1 MKVLYH
7 ITAHFGIKYCAAQG
21 GLSMKKKLK
30 MFAFSMLIFTVGMC
44 YHIYASGYLKTSL
57 PVVAD
62 TRTTIELPIIMYH
75 GITDQASKVDTY
87 MISASDFES
96 DLEWLA
102 KNGYTTILPSQL
114 IAYVEKGEKL
124 PEKPVMLT
132 FDDGYENNYTLAF
145 PILKKHG
152 AKALISV
159 IGMASDI
166 ESQSQYKNQTTSNL
180 SWNEIK
186 QMTESK
192 LVEIGNHTYA
202 LHNIDQFR
210 KGADRGK
217 GESQEDYEKVL
228 SDDLSLNQKKIA
240 EATGNE
246 PLVFAWPYGAYPSD
260 KSADKIL
267 KKLGFKMS
275 LTSYQRKNTIEQG
288 NTDNLFGLK
297 RFLRTPDFDI
307 GSII

>member
-1 MKVLYH
+1 
-7 ITAHFGIKYCAAQG
+7 
-21 GLSMKKKLK
+21 MKKKLK
-30 MFAFSMLIFTVGMC
+30 LFAFSMLIFTAGMC
-44 YHIYASGYLKTSL
+44 YHIYASGYLNTSL
-57 PVVAD
+57 PTIAD
-62 TRTTIELPIIMYH
+62 TRTSIELPIIMYH

-96 DLEWLA
+96 DLEWLT

-124 PEKPVMLT
+124 PEKPVMIT

-180 SWNEIK
+180 TWEEIK
-186 QMTESK
+186 HMAESG

-210 KGADRGK
+210 KGADIGK
-217 GESQEDYEKVL
+217 GESYEDYEKTL
-228 SDDLSLNQKKIA
+228 SDDLTLNQKKIA
-240 EATGNE
+240 KAAGNE
-246 PLVFAWPYGAYPSD
+246 PLVFAWPYGTYPSD
-260 KSADKIL
+260 NSADTIL

-288 NTDNLFGLK
+288 NPDKLFGLK

-307 GSII
+307 ESII